1 MILETVGNLLT
12 LSVSIAFVEMRDV
25 LAAGFA
31 GLVISFARNVTQG
44 LSWFVRVSTE
54 FETNIVSVERIKE
67 YSELPT
73 EAPWEVD
80 EKKPLP
86 QWPEGSLEFVNY
98 STRYREDLDLVLKS
112 ISFKINP
119 GEKVST
125 VVGHVCHCFG
135 LFPHCFPSCL
145 PLYGVNFMNNALCIF
160 QITTHAWRMCQTTT
174 HQAVI

>member
-1 MILETVGNLLT
+1 RAYRQCSLFVQTSDDRVDTNNRAYFSTLIANRWLSMILETVGNLLT
-12 LSVSIAFVEMRDV
+12 LSVSIAFVVMRDV

-31 GLVISFARNVTQG
+31 GLVISFALNITQG

-80 EKKPLP
+80 EKKPPP

-112 ISFKINP
+112 ISFKIN
-119 GEKVST
+119 
-125 VVGHVCHCFG
+125 
-135 LFPHCFPSCL
+135 
-145 PLYGVNFMNNALCIF
+145 
-160 QITTHAWRMCQTTT
+160 
-174 HQAVI
+174 